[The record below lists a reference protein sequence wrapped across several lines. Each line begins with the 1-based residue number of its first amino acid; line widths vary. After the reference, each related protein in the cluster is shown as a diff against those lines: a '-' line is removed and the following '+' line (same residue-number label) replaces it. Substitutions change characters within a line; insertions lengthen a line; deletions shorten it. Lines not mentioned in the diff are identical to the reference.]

1 MAGRTLIFILL
12 SMAALTLKGQ
22 VPEYKITWEYRDQ
35 TFADFVSMAEREF
48 PVRFFYKD
56 EWIRDI
62 KIGDRGDQQTI
73 TGILDNLLLSRNLFY
88 HIDKQGNIVLTKEYK
103 IKSVS
108 AEPLL
113 KGTYLPPTD
122 YSAAR
127 QRQTYNENIIVEIG
141 NPADKNRSGNVTVT
155 GVVRESSSDETIP
168 GVTIFIRELAKGTVT
183 DGNGTY
189 SMSFPRGS
197 YNIRFSCLGMQET
210 SVNTRIYGSGKLDV
224 LMAEAFIPISEAV
237 ITADRDNVHRRYEVG
252 LEKLNMATF
261 RLMPTSLGETD
272 LLKNILM
279 LPGVKT
285 VGEGSAGFNVR
296 GGAADQN
303 LILLYG
309 APLFNPSHFFGFFSS
324 VNSDVIKD
332 VLLYKG
338 GIPAQYGGRL
348 SSVIDIVARDGST
361 EEFRGNAGI
370 SPVATHLLVETP
382 LVKDKLSLILGAR
395 TTYSN
400 WVLGMVNDPVLQNS
414 RASFYDLNGR
424 VVFEP
429 DSKNKLELSSYLSH
443 DSFRL
448 NSDTTYS
455 YDNSIISFKWRRK
468 VNSALTFNL
477 TGNTSRYYYNIE
489 SRNNSAEAFLL
500 NYNLDFKGVKADFDW
515 FLNNKQRIN
524 FGMEANGY
532 SVLPGEYLPAG
543 DSSVVAARTIMRD
556 KAIEGAVYADDR
568 ITLTE
573 SLSLSLGLRVS
584 LFGALGPR
592 LIQLYDP
599 SLPMSQATVYDTL
612 DIENGKFY
620 RTYGGPEFRASFNY
634 ILSRA
639 SSVKFNYNRTR
650 QYLHLL
656 TNTTSISPTD
666 TWKLS
671 DYYLRPQIAD
681 QFSAGY
687 YLNLP
692 WKNLEFSAE
701 MYYKPIR
708 NMVDF
713 KGGTNLIMNGTIEKD
728 IINVSGRAY
737 GVELMVKK
745 ATGKFSWNVNYTYS
759 RILVRSRTLFESD
772 AINSGRWFPASHD
785 KPHDLAVTFNYAATR
800 RLNLSFNYTYNTG
813 RPVTYP
819 VAVYRVADQW
829 VVQYSDR
836 NKYRIPYYS
845 RLDLSARWSGNLKS
859 RKLLNPFWTLSCFN
873 VLGRENV
880 YSEYFRIE
888 NNQIKAYRLSVFAR
902 AIPTLSYS
910 FDF

>member
-1 MAGRTLIFILL
+1 MSKRILIFILISL
-12 SMAALTLKGQ
+12 AALTLQGQ

-35 TFADFVSMAEREF
+35 TFVEFITEAEKQF
-48 PVRFFYKD
+48 PVRFFFKP
-56 EWIRDI
+56 EWVRDM
-62 KIGDRGDQQTI
+62 KIGDRGENQTL

-88 HIDKQGNIVLTKEYK
+88 HIDKRGNIILTKDFK
-103 IKSVS
+103 IRSVS
-108 AEPLL
+108 AEPVLT
-113 KGTYLPPTD
+113 GAYLPPTD

-127 QRQTYNENIIVEIG
+127 ERQPFNENIIIEIG
-141 NPADKNRSGNVTVT
+141 NPSDKNRSGNVTVT
-155 GVVRESSSDETIP
+155 GFVRENISDQAIP

-183 DGNGTY
+183 DGNGSY
-189 SMSFPRGS
+189 SMNFPRGS

-210 SVNTRIYGSGKLDV
+210 SINTRIYGNGKLDV

-237 ITADRDNVHRRYEVG
+237 ITADRDNVHRRFEVG

-261 RLMPTSLGETD
+261 KLMPTSLGETD

-348 SSVIDIVARDGST
+348 SSVIDIVARDGNT
-361 EEFRGNAGI
+361 KEFKGNAGI
-370 SPVATHLLVETP
+370 SPVATHILVETP
-382 LVKDKLSLILGAR
+382 LVKEKLSLILAAR

-400 WVLGMVNDPVLQNS
+400 WVLGMVNDPVLRNS
-414 RASFYDLNGR
+414 SASFYDLNAR

-429 DSKNKLELSSYLSH
+429 DNNNRLEFSSYLSH
-443 DSFRL
+443 DAFKL

-455 YDNSIISFKWRRK
+455 YDNSIIAFKWRRK

-477 TGNTSRYYYNIE
+477 SGNTSRYNYSIE
-489 SRNNSAEAFLL
+489 SRNNSANAFML
-500 NYNLDFKGVKADFDW
+500 NYKLDFTGLKTDFDW
-515 FLNNKQRIN
+515 YMTNIHRVN
-524 FGMEANGY
+524 FGAEVSSY

-556 KAIEGAVYADDR
+556 EALEGAVYLDDR
-568 ITLTE
+568 ITVTE
-573 SLSLSLGLRVS
+573 KLSMSLGLRFS
-584 LFGALGPR
+584 LFGAIGPR

-612 DIENGKFY
+612 EIARGRFY
-620 RTYGGPEFRASFNY
+620 RTYAGPELRASFNY
-634 ILSRA
+634 ILSEA
-639 SSVKFNYNRTR
+639 SSVKLNYNRTR

-671 DYYLRPQIAD
+671 DYYLRPQTAD
-681 QFSAGY
+681 QFSVGY
-687 YLNLP
+687 YLDLP

-737 GVELMVKK
+737 GVELMLKK
-745 ATGKFSWNVNYTYS
+745 AVGKFSWNLNYTYS
-759 RILVRSRTLFESD
+759 RILVRSHTEFERD

-785 KPHDLAVTFNYAATR
+785 KPHDLSLTFNYAATR

-836 NKYRIPYYS
+836 NKYRITYYS

-859 RKLLNPFWTLSCFN
+859 EKFMNPFWTLSCFN

-888 NNQIKAYRLSVFAR
+888 NNRIKAYRLSVFAR